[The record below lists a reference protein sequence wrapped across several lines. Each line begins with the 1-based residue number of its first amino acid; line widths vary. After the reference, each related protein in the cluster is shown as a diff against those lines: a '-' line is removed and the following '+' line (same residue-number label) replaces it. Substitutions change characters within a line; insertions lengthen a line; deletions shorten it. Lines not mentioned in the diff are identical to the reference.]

1 MRIRSRCVWLGVVA
15 LLGCVWAGAGEGKYA
30 PAAKDSVKWEKAAYV
45 PSLELPVNLKK
56 KVYYVESFLADV
68 AHRMMVAGAEMALK
82 QMGWEWEVLNPE
94 NNLQLQV
101 KMVEDALAKGDMDAL
116 IISCVDS
123 EGIASTIKKV
133 SDQGIP
139 VVVVDRWPS
148 DGQMLFGVGCDWY
161 AHGAMV
167 TEQLVKLLTEKKGK
181 PEGKVI
187 AIIVG
192 MEVNALRDRAY
203 GMRDV
208 MKKYPGIQVVEKNA
222 PTDAVKSAQILKDAI
237 LANPDVDAIWNIADV
252 FGMNFVSTMKEIDV
266 LYPAGDK
273 RHIILCSMDGT
284 DWAHDEVRAG
294 YFDCTASHQ
303 LIEWGFMAAWSLG
316 QYYGGR
322 ADEAIKLGPFSAPG
336 TRWDQSMIVDMENG
350 PYLGL
355 KSILVTK
362 ENVDD
367 PTLWGNRVAEFLK

>member
-1 MRIRSRCVWLGVVA
+1 MRNWLKIGLIAA
-15 LLGCVWAGAGEGKYA
+15 LLSVHAGIATSADGKYA
-30 PAAKDSVKWEKAAYV
+30 PADKPTVKWEKSTFV
-45 PSLELPVNLKK
+45 PSLELPVNLRK

-68 AHRMMVAGAEMALK
+68 AHLMMVAGSEMAFK
-82 QMGWEWEVLNPE
+82 QMGWECEVLNPE

-116 IISCVDS
+116 IISAVDS

-148 DGQMLFGVGCDWY
+148 DGELLFGVGGDWY
-161 AHGAMV
+161 VHGSMV
-167 TEQLVKLLTEKKGK
+167 AEHLVKLLTEKKGA

-187 AIIVG
+187 AILVG

-208 MKKYPGIQVVEKNA
+208 MKKYPKIKILEKNA

-252 FGMNFVSTMKEIDV
+252 FGMNFVEVMKEIGV
-266 LYPAGDK
+266 LYPAGDLN
-273 RHIILCSMDGT
+273 HIILCSMDGT
-284 DWAHDEVRAG
+284 DWAHDEVRNG

-303 LIEWGFMAAWSLG
+303 LIEWGYMAGWSLG

-322 ADEAIKLGPFSAPG
+322 AAEAIKFGPFAAPG
-336 TRWDQSMIVDMENG
+336 TKWDGSMVIDMGNG

-367 PTLWGNRVAEFLK
+367 PTLWGNRVDEFLK

>member
-1 MRIRSRCVWLGVVA
+1 MRKLLMIVAAAVMLSTSVSSVWSA
-15 LLGCVWAGAGEGKYA
+15 DGKYA
-30 PAAKDSVKWEKAAYV
+30 PADKATVKWESSKFV

-68 AHRMMVAGAEMALK
+68 AHLMMVAGSEMAFE
-82 QMGWEWEVLNPE
+82 QMGWECEVLNPE

-116 IISCVDS
+116 IISAVDS

-148 DGQMLFGVGCDWY
+148 DGEMLFGVGGDWFV
-161 AHGAMV
+161 HGSMV
-167 TEQLVKLLTEKKGK
+167 AEHMVKLLTEKKGA

-187 AIIVG
+187 AILVG

-208 MKKYPGIQVVEKNA
+208 MKKYPNIKVLEKNA
-222 PTDAVKSAQILKDAI
+222 PTDAVKAAQILKDAI

-252 FGMNFVSTMKEIDV
+252 FGANYVEVMKEIDV
-266 LYPAGDK
+266 LYPAGHPQ
-273 RHIILCSMDGT
+273 HIILCSMDGT
-284 DWAHDEVRAG
+284 DWAHDEVRNG
-294 YFDCTASHQ
+294 NFDCTASHK
-303 LIEWGFMAAWSLG
+303 LIEWGYMAGWALG

-322 ADEAIKLGPFSAPG
+322 AAEAIKFGPFSAPG
-336 TRWDQSMIVDMENG
+336 TNWDGSMVVDMGNG

-355 KSILVTK
+355 KSVLVTK
-362 ENVDD
+362 DNVDD
-367 PTLWGNRVAEFLK
+367 PILWGNRVDEFLK

>member
-1 MRIRSRCVWLGVVA
+1 
-15 LLGCVWAGAGEGKYA
+15 
-30 PAAKDSVKWEKAAYV
+30 
-45 PSLELPVNLKK
+45 
-56 KVYYVESFLADV
+56 
-68 AHRMMVAGAEMALK
+68 MVAGSEMALS

-101 KMVEDALAKGDMDAL
+101 KMLEDSLAKGDMDAL
-116 IISCVDS
+116 IISAVDS

-148 DGQMLFGVGCDWY
+148 DGEMLFGVGGDW
-161 AHGAMV
+161 HQHVSMV
-167 TEQLVKLLTEKKGK
+167 AEQMVKLIEAKKRS
-181 PEGKVI
+181 PIGKVI
-187 AIIVG
+187 AILVG

-203 GMRDV
+203 GMREV
-208 MKKYPGIQVVEKNA
+208 MKKYPKIKVLEKNA

-252 FGMNFVSTMKEIDV
+252 FGMKFVEAMKEIDD

-284 DWAHDEVRAG
+284 DWAHKEVKDG
-294 YFDCTASHQ
+294 NFDCTASHQ

-322 ADEAIKLGPFSAPG
+322 ADDEITLGAFSAPG
-336 TRWDQSMIVDMENG
+336 TKWDGSMIIDMENG

-367 PTLWGNRVAEFLK
+367 PTLWGNRVEEFLK